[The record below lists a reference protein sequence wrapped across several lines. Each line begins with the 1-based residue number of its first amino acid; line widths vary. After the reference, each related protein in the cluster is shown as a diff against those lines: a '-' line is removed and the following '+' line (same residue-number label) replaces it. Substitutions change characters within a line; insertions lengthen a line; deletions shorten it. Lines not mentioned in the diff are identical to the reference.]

1 MDFSFLSK
9 TRVVETQY
17 FSHFNERLTVNIN
30 FFKKIPQQLL
40 LIILAIVYIIC
51 GFVVGYHQGYKD
63 GQKDYINYVNKLTDN
78 RKQTTEK

>member
-1 MDFSFLSK
+1 M
-9 TRVVETQY
+9 
-17 FSHFNERLTVNIN
+17 NIN

-63 GQKDYINYVNKLTDN
+63 GQKDYINYVNKLTN
-78 RKQTTEK
+78 SKN